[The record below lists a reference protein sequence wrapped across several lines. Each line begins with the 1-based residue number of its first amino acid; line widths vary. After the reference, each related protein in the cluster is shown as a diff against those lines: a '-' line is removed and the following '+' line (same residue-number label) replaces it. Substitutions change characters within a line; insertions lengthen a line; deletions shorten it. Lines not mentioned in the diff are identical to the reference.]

1 MGPAMPDP
9 FLVIVGAIA
18 VVCVALYPLR
28 IWQKR
33 RRRYGNE
40 GDRPDEG

>member
-1 MGPAMPDP
+1 MPDP
-9 FLVIVGAIA
+9 FLIIVGVIAIA
-18 VVCVALYPLR
+18 CLILYPLR

-40 GDRPDEG
+40 ADPDDG